1 MGDRSEDSRS
11 PGGPEGEG
19 EEAPRVLQS
28 VHAMSPSPSPSLS
41 SSASSSPSRG
51 RAQEEDYGSG
61 SAAGWETPGGTA
73 DDEAEEEND
82 GGRHR
87 QQ

>member
-11 PGGPEGEG
+11 PGGPEGGG

-51 RAQEEDYGSG
+51 RAQEEDYGSAVPPG
-61 SAAGWETPGGTA
+61 VSHPAADP
-73 DDEAEEEND
+73 DP
-82 GGRHR
+82 
-87 QQ
+87 